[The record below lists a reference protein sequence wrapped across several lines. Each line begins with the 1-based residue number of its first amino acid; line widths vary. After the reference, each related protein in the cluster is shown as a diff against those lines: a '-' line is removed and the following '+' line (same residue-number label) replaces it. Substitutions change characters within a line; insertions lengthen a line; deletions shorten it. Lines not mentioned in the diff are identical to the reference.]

1 MEENQVEQLNTDENI
16 LQQNYQYNMQNNNIY
31 SVPPNPPQYSQP
43 KGTQIYQPPNNQ
55 MVQQMIQSQVVIQN
69 QQNNVVNKV
78 QRVVDYTPLEII
90 SFLSWF
96 LFMSAKWDFY
106 KKVDNL
112 IERAY
117 KPILYNR
124 SFIEMINLIISIIG
138 FLVYVKNI
146 IYKRNNNLYISLFGQ
161 YTKLHCIPLFLYAG
175 INIVL
180 DSDIIEYLKLN
191 ESSSSYN
198 TPSDKFEPLALFS
211 FYLIFSLLCLLSII
225 FIYYSTDMN
234 CEWYIVV
241 AIKKGVYSMLIV
253 ECLYHFLESIF
264 YLRAVDLAN
273 SDYLQRDSEKSLYR
287 GGGIA
292 FSLIQG
298 IIIMILSL
306 YFKDIT
312 MPILNFLMYYGMVFN
327 FYNKSEDDSYKG
339 DAVVV
344 IEIIMTVVHF
354 FLIVFMLAKYKEKLL
369 KLFLMVLSN

>member
-1 MEENQVEQLNTDENI
+1 MQENREEQLNTDENI

-31 SVPPNPPQYSQP
+31 SVPPNPPQNSQTQS
-43 KGTQIYQPPNNQ
+43 TQIYQPPNNM
-55 MVQQMIQSQVVIQN
+55 MVQQMVQSQMIMQN
-69 QQNNVVNKV
+69 PQNNTVNKV
-78 QRVVDYTPLEII
+78 QRVVTYTPWEII
-90 SFLSWF
+90 SFISWF

-106 KKVDNL
+106 RKIRLFETVYGDK
-112 IERAY
+112 Y

-124 SFIEMINLIISIIG
+124 SFIELVNLIISILG
-138 FLVYVKNI
+138 FLVYVINI
-146 IYKRNNNLYISLFGQ
+146 IYQRNNNLYISLFGQ
-161 YTKLHCIPLFLYAG
+161 YTKLHFVPLILYST
-175 INIVL
+175 INILINTDVFP
-180 DSDIIEYLKLN
+180 YLLRN
-191 ESSSSYN
+191 RLEF
-198 TPSDKFEPLALFS
+198 PELFPKMAFFT
-211 FYLIFSLLCLLSII
+211 FYLIFSILCLLFII

-264 YLRAVDLAN
+264 YLRVFDLAN
-273 SDYLQRDSEKSLYR
+273 SDYIPEDSKKSLYR

-327 FYNKSEDDSYKG
+327 YYNKSADDSMKE

-354 FLIVFMLAKYKEKLL
+354 FLIVFMLAKYKEKLIE
-369 KLFLMVLSN
+369 S

>member
-43 KGTQIYQPPNNQ
+43 KGTKIYQPPNNQ

-106 KKVDNL
+106 KKVDDL
-112 IERAY
+112 IERVY

-354 FLIVFMLAKYKEKLL
+354 FLIVFMLAKYKEKLIE
-369 KLFLMVLSN
+369 S

>member
-124 SFIEMINLIISIIG
+124 SFIEMINLI
-138 FLVYVKNI
+138 F
-146 IYKRNNNLYISLFGQ
+146 
-161 YTKLHCIPLFLYAG
+161 
-175 INIVL
+175 
-180 DSDIIEYLKLN
+180 
-191 ESSSSYN
+191 SY
-198 TPSDKFEPLALFS
+198 
-211 FYLIFSLLCLLSII
+211 
-225 FIYYSTDMN
+225 
-234 CEWYIVV
+234 
-241 AIKKGVYSMLIV
+241 
-253 ECLYHFLESIF
+253 
-264 YLRAVDLAN
+264 
-273 SDYLQRDSEKSLYR
+273 
-287 GGGIA
+287 
-292 FSLIQG
+292 
-298 IIIMILSL
+298 
-306 YFKDIT
+306 
-312 MPILNFLMYYGMVFN
+312 
-327 FYNKSEDDSYKG
+327 
-339 DAVVV
+339 
-344 IEIIMTVVHF
+344 
-354 FLIVFMLAKYKEKLL
+354 
-369 KLFLMVLSN
+369 